1 VLLDVSSERAKQ
13 RDKNTVVT
21 VNNILQ
27 MSGLTGNRMNGV
39 CCRKCEEGVVM
50 KQLVSVFC
58 TWQLAADLTFVKCC
72 WHQQANL
79 VRFHP
84 QFWIRIISSPR
95 CIVTDLGVTYQLCN

>member
-27 MSGLTGNRMNGV
+27 MSGLTGTRMNGV

-58 TWQLAADLTFVKCC
+58 TWQLISLFRNVAGTSRQIWSV
-72 WHQQANL
+72 
-79 VRFHP
+79 HP
-84 QFWIRIISSPR
+84 FLLDPHFRII
-95 CIVTDLGVTYQLCN
+95 IVITLPAVHRY